1 MNIQQLRYVVAIA
14 NNGTFREAASKLF
27 VSQPSLSVSVK
38 DLETELGFQIFRRT
52 TAGTVLTSQGLL
64 FYEKALEVVKCFDS
78 LEKEFSQSA
87 LEPNEF
93 SIASQHYD
101 FLPALI
107 TVFSQKHA
115 GHKVFRVFESTT
127 MQILDEVAQGNS
139 ELGIIYLNAQNRQ
152 GLFQRMDKLALDYVE
167 LLSFTTHIYLS
178 KNHPLAQRKA
188 LFLEDLQGLPAVR
201 FTQEKEEYLY
211 YSENFIDTSK
221 SPHIYTVS
229 DRATLNGIL
238 ERTAAFATGS
248 GFLDQQSVNGIKVIP
263 LRDHMEH
270 KMIYVKRR
278 DKNLSAAA
286 LHFVTILQDYFEHRK
301 EKQAIDNGT

>member
-1 MNIQQLRYVVAIA
+1 
-14 NNGTFREAASKLF
+14 
-27 VSQPSLSVSVK
+27 
-38 DLETELGFQIFRRT
+38 
-52 TAGTVLTSQGLL
+52 
-64 FYEKALEVVKCFDS
+64 
-78 LEKEFSQSA
+78 
-87 LEPNEF
+87 
-93 SIASQHYD
+93 
-101 FLPALI
+101 
-107 TVFSQKHA
+107 
-115 GHKVFRVFESTT
+115 
-127 MQILDEVAQGNS
+127 
-139 ELGIIYLNAQNRQ
+139 
-152 GLFQRMDKLALDYVE
+152 
-167 LLSFTTHIYLS
+167 
-178 KNHPLAQRKA
+178 
-188 LFLEDLQGLPAVR
+188 
-201 FTQEKEEYLY
+201 KEEYLY